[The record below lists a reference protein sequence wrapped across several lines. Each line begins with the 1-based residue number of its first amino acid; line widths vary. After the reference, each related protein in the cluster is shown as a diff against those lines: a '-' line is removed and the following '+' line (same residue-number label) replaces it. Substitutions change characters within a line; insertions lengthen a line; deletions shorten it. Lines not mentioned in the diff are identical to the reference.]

1 MAFITKREVNELAK
15 KKKKV
20 SDVKDRSRSD
30 NRGIGGLSLP

>member
-15 KKKKV
+15 KKKV
-20 SDVKDRSRSD
+20 SDVKDHSRSD